1 MREKTAVFIDVVIGN
16 ACCHNGNAPNGGL
29 SNIILANDYYIS
41 EVAMSRFL
49 LCAFSFV
56 LLYPTAIDLYLV
68 GLPQIAADL
77 AATQSQLHMAFSIYL
92 SGMAMTMLFVGRL
105 ADHFGRKPVAIA
117 GAIAFAISS
126 WLGGASQTSDA
137 FLMMRF
143 FQGVG
148 AGCCYVVA
156 FAILR
161 DTLDD
166 QKRAKV
172 LSMLNGITCMIPV
185 LAPVIG
191 HLIMLKFPWPVL
203 FSAMAAMGILV
214 CLIATFVLKETLSK
228 QPNDFPS
235 SEESGSNETLWD
247 RYFLSR
253 VLFTS
258 LGVTAIL
265 TYVNTSPM
273 IVMETLNFS
282 RGEYS
287 TAMALLAIVGMLTSF
302 SAPIALSYFKQGTLL
317 LGSQIITLTSAIVIL
332 AAHLNGDSSTLY
344 MLGFGL
350 VSMGFSMG
358 FGVAM
363 SQALSPFSNKAG
375 LASSVLGISQ
385 VCCSALYIWFMA
397 WIGVSAVNMLL
408 IALVAGGV
416 IGIALILLGANQPR
430 SDLHEEITC
439 TP

>member
-1 MREKTAVFIDVVIGN
+1 
-16 ACCHNGNAPNGGL
+16 
-29 SNIILANDYYIS
+29 
-41 EVAMSRFL
+41 MSRFL
-49 LCAFSFV
+49 LCSFALI

-77 AATQSQLHMAFSIYL
+77 AATESQLHMAFSIYL

-105 ADHFGRKPVAIA
+105 ADWFGRKPIAIVGASVFAIA
-117 GAIAFAISS
+117 S
-126 WLGGASQTSDA
+126 WLGSTAQTSEL
-137 FLMMRF
+137 FLTMRF

-185 LAPVIG
+185 LAPVVG
-191 HLIMLKFPWPVL
+191 HVIMLKFPWPML
-203 FSAMAAMGILV
+203 FTAMAGMGVLV
-214 CLIATFVLKETLSK
+214 CVLAIFLLKETLNRQSI
-228 QPNDFPS
+228 NTADNLA
-235 SEESGSNETLWD
+235 ESHVATESLLD
-247 RYFLSR
+247 RFFLSR
-253 VLFTS
+253 VVFTS

-273 IVMETLNFS
+273 IVMETLNFT

-287 TAMALLAIVGMLTSF
+287 TAMALLAMVGMSTSF
-302 SAPIALSYFKQGTLL
+302 SAPIALTRFKQGTLL
-317 LGSQIITLTSAIVIL
+317 LGSQIITLLSAVVIL
-332 AAHLNGDSSTLY
+332 SAHLNDDSSTLY
-344 MLGFGL
+344 MLGFAL

-363 SQALSPFSNKAG
+363 SQALNPFSSKAG
-375 LASSVLGISQ
+375 SASSVLGISQ
-385 VCCSALYIWFMA
+385 VCCSAFYIWFMA
-397 WIGVSAVNMLL
+397 WLGVSAVNMLL
-408 IALVAGGV
+408 IALVGGGA
-416 IGIALILLGANQPR
+416 IGLTLILLLSYQSKSELN
-430 SDLHEEITC
+430 EEVTC
-439 TP
+439 AS

>member
-1 MREKTAVFIDVVIGN
+1 
-16 ACCHNGNAPNGGL
+16 
-29 SNIILANDYYIS
+29 
-41 EVAMSRFL
+41 MSRFL
-49 LCAFSFV
+49 LCSFALI

-77 AATQSQLHMAFSIYL
+77 AATESQLHMAFSIYL

-105 ADHFGRKPVAIA
+105 ADWFGRKPIAIVGASVFAIA
-117 GAIAFAISS
+117 S
-126 WLGGASQTSDA
+126 WLGSAAQTSEL
-137 FLMMRF
+137 FLTMRF

-185 LAPVIG
+185 LAPVVG
-191 HLIMLKFPWPVL
+191 HVIMLKFPWPML
-203 FSAMAAMGILV
+203 FTAMAGMGVLV
-214 CLIATFVLKETLSK
+214 CVLAIFLLKETLNRQSI
-228 QPNDFPS
+228 NTADNLA
-235 SEESGSNETLWD
+235 ESHVATESLLD
-247 RYFLSR
+247 RFFLSR
-253 VLFTS
+253 VVFTS

-273 IVMETLNFS
+273 IVMETLNFT

-287 TAMALLAIVGMLTSF
+287 TAMALLAMVGMSTSF
-302 SAPIALSYFKQGTLL
+302 SAPIALTRFKQGTLL
-317 LGSQIITLTSAIVIL
+317 LGSQIITLLSAVVIL
-332 AAHLNGDSSTLY
+332 AAHLNDDSSTLY
-344 MLGFGL
+344 MLGFAL

-363 SQALSPFSNKAG
+363 SQALNPFSSKAG
-375 LASSVLGISQ
+375 SASSVLGISQ
-385 VCCSALYIWFMA
+385 VCCSAFYIWFMA
-397 WIGVSAVNMLL
+397 WLGVSAVDMLL
-408 IALVAGGV
+408 IALVGGGA
-416 IGIALILLGANQPR
+416 IGLTLILLLSYQSKSELN
-430 SDLHEEITC
+430 EEVTC
-439 TP
+439 AS

>member
-1 MREKTAVFIDVVIGN
+1 
-16 ACCHNGNAPNGGL
+16 
-29 SNIILANDYYIS
+29 
-41 EVAMSRFL
+41 MSRFL

-77 AATQSQLHMAFSIYL
+77 AATESQLHMAFSIYL
-92 SGMAMTMLFVGRL
+92 SGMAVTMLFVGRI
-105 ADHFGRKPVAIA
+105 ADRFGRKPVAIV
-117 GAIAFAISS
+117 GAIVFAIAS
-126 WLGGASQTSDA
+126 WLGGEAQTSNA
-137 FLMMRF
+137 FLLMRF

-203 FSAMAAMGILV
+203 FSAMAAKGVVVLI
-214 CLIATFVLKETLSK
+214 IATFVLQESLSK
-228 QPNDFPS
+228 QTHDF
-235 SEESGSNETLWD
+235 SGSHISDSHESLFN

-253 VLFTS
+253 VAFTS
-258 LGVTAIL
+258 LGVIAIL

-273 IVMETLNFS
+273 IVMELLNFS

-287 TAMALLAIVGMLTSF
+287 TAMALLAMVGMSTSF
-302 SAPIALSYFKQGTLL
+302 SAPLALSYFKQGTLL

-332 AAHLNGDSSTLY
+332 AAHLHGDSSTLY
-344 MLGFGL
+344 MFGFAL
-350 VSMGFSMG
+350 ISMGFSMG

-363 SQALSPFSNKAG
+363 SQALSPFSKKAG

-385 VCCSALYIWFMA
+385 VCGSALYIWFMA
-397 WIGVSAVNMLL
+397 WLGVSAVNMLL
-408 IALVAGGV
+408 FALVAGGA
-416 IGIALILLGANQPR
+416 IGITLILLVSNQSR
-430 SDLHEEITC
+430 NVSNEEVSC